1 MPIKAGIHM
10 PAVSGDYDPDVGILL
25 QVGILTGGAVQAT
38 QRAEDVGNDLA
49 VSGAQALG
57 LVDTGASKTSIISP
71 RLASSLGLKPSGK
84 TLVQGVTGAM
94 QVNSYAVDLMLGF
107 GAHSAVIENLEVCEL
122 DLGQARFNMPIGR
135 DVLCRGVLT
144 MDFAKRFTFSI

>member
-1 MPIKAGIHM
+1 M

-25 QVGILTGGAVQAT
+25 QVVILTGGVVQAT

-57 LVDTGASKTSIISP
+57 LVDTGASKTSISP

-122 DLGQARFNMPIGR
+122 DLGQARFNMLIGR

-144 MDFAKRFTFSI
+144 MDFARRFTFSI

>member
-57 LVDTGASKTSIISP
+57 LVDTGASKTSISP

-122 DLGQARFNMPIGR
+122 DLGQARFNMLIGR

-144 MDFAKRFTFSI
+144 MDFARRFTFSI

>member
-1 MPIKAGIHM
+1 M

-57 LVDTGASKTSIISP
+57 LVDTGASKTSISP

-122 DLGQARFNMPIGR
+122 DLGQARFNMLIGR

-144 MDFAKRFTFSI
+144 MDFARRFTFSI

>member
-1 MPIKAGIHM
+1 M

-38 QRAEDVGNDLA
+38 QRAEDIGNDLA

-57 LVDTGASKTSIISP
+57 LVDTGASKTSISP

-122 DLGQARFNMPIGR
+122 DLGQARFNMLIGR

-144 MDFAKRFTFSI
+144 MDFARRFTFSI

>member
-1 MPIKAGIHM
+1 M

-122 DLGQARFNMPIGR
+122 DLGQARFNMLIGR

-144 MDFAKRFTFSI
+144 MDLAKRFTFSI

>member
-1 MPIKAGIHM
+1 M

-57 LVDTGASKTSIISP
+57 LVDTGASKTSISP

-122 DLGQARFNMPIGR
+122 DLGQARFNMLIGR
-135 DVLCRGVLT
+135 GVLCRGVLT
-144 MDFAKRFTFSI
+144 MDFARRFTFSI